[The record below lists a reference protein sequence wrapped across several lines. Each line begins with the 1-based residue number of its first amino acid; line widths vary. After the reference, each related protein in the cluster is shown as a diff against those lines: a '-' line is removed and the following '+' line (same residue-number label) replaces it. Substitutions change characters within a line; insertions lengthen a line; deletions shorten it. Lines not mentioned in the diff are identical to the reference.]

1 MATVDVTRIASNI
14 GAANALSSL
23 TSINKQLAIHQTRL
37 ATGKRINSA
46 GDDPAGYTIATKMLA
61 RSEGLKVSLG
71 NISDAKNLLG
81 MAETGLSKMNDI
93 LVQMRGKAEQ
103 AASDTLGVKERQAVQ
118 AQLSSYAEQIDSI
131 VDETKWNNTKLLGGN
146 VTKRFQT
153 GADNG
158 EFTDWTLSQSHYAVD
173 LGIVQQGGQ
182 AQSAVATASA
192 AGNVSASDKFTSMPE
207 LGDGEYSFRV
217 LASAAGATTGY
228 AVQTNAVGGV
238 TDVYANNSGGTVGN
252 VLANGENQITL
263 SSYTVNGGGTTGTIA
278 YSYTSADGTA
288 VSANATVALTAGAG
302 TATIGTSGV
311 SFDVNANFTAFT
323 GSDPSRVINVDY
335 VRENM
340 SQLQLED
347 ADGNVISVDSDSDAT
362 TTGSSF
368 SFFVAAGATYD
379 TGKGVSMVG
388 AAVAG
393 LAADDLTTFDYK
405 RENDYYMNVSTADDA
420 ASYMDTVNNAI
431 DLINSDMADLGSL
444 VARMTFKEDQIQTSQ
459 INVES
464 SYSRIMDAN
473 MAEEQVNASKFSILQ
488 QTATAMLA
496 QANQAPQTLLSL
508 FR

>member
-1 MATVDVTRIASNI
+1 MASVDVTRIASNI
-14 GAANALSSL
+14 GASNALSAL
-23 TSINKQLAIHQTRL
+23 TNINKQLATHQTRL

-103 AASDTLGVKERQAVQ
+103 AASDTLGVKERQAIQ
-118 AQLSSYAEQIDSI
+118 TQLSSYAEQIDSI
-131 VDETKWNNTKLLGGN
+131 VAETKWNNTKLLGGD

-158 EFTDWTLSQSHYAVD
+158 EYTDWTLTQSHNAVD

-182 AQSAVATASA
+182 AQSAIATASA
-192 AGNVSASDKFTSMPE
+192 AGNVSESDKFTSMPE
-207 LGDGEYSFRV
+207 LGDGEYSVRV
-217 LASAAGATTGY
+217 LASASANDTGY
-228 AVQTNAVGGV
+228 AVQTNSVGGV
-238 TDVYANNSGGTVGN
+238 TDVYANNAGAGN
-252 VLANGENQITL
+252 ILANGANQISL
-263 SSYTVNGGGTTGTIA
+263 SAYTINGAGTTGTVT
-278 YSYTSADGTA
+278 YSYTNAAGAA
-288 VSANATVALTAGAG
+288 VNNATAAIALTAGAG
-302 TATIGTSGV
+302 TATLGTTGV

-323 GSDPSRVINVDY
+323 GTDPNRVINLDY
-335 VRENM
+335 VQENM
-340 SQLQLED
+340 SKLQLED
-347 ADGNVISVDSDSDAT
+347 SDGNIISVDSDSDAT

-368 SFFVAAGATYD
+368 SFYVAAGATYD
-379 TGKGVSMVG
+379 TGKGVSLVG

-393 LAADDLTTFDYK
+393 LAPDDLTTFDYK
-405 RENDYYMNVSTADDA
+405 RQNDYYMNVSSADDA

-444 VARMTFKEDQIQTSQ
+444 VARMTFKEDQIQSSQ